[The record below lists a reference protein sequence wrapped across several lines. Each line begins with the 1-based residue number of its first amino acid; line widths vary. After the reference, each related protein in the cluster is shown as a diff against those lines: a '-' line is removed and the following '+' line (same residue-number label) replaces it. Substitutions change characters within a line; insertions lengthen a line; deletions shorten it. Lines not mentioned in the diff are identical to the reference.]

1 MTLPNTSAAK
11 KRACRGE
18 VCLVLVAMGTTWWSS
33 PLLGPARRAGR
44 ATVSQILATLSMSPR
59 GTPSG
64 SNQART
70 LPTLDAEQLGDFAL
84 APAGAGLVVDRRSRR
99 RGVPQVAL
107 PHIERHAG
115 LGARSA
121 ESVPERMGMQMDC
134 LGA

>member
-1 MTLPNTSAAK
+1 MQRGGLPGAGGHGHNLVVIPAA
-11 KRACRGE
+11 RPRE
-18 VCLVLVAMGTTWWSS
+18 
-33 PLLGPARRAGR
+33 ARWPRDSLPDPR
-44 ATVSQILATLSMSPR
+44 RLSMSPK

-84 APAGAGLVVDRRSRR
+84 APAGTGLVVDRRSRG

-107 PHIERHAG
+107 PHIERHPG